1 MNRKK
6 ISIWVVTILTFGS
19 GMMNLF
25 SVIGHGIPGRLNL
38 LREIFPLE
46 FLHIFRFL
54 TILMGLALVVS
65 SVNIYKRKKR
75 AFQLIFFLSVFS
87 FIFHLTKGLDY
98 EEAGVSFQLLIILFI
113 SRQYFTVKSSI
124 PNLQRS
130 FLRLTIAIL
139 ATITYGVA
147 GFWLIHPRH
156 FGINFH
162 IGAAIQEII
171 RYLSFIGDPNLV
183 PQTRH
188 AKWFLDSLYFISIS
202 TILYT
207 MYSLFRPVV
216 YIFRTHPHERARATT
231 IVEKYGRHAMDY
243 FKLWKDKSYF
253 FSATGNAFLAYR
265 VGNNFAVVLAD
276 PVGPEEEIETIIRD
290 FNIMCDENDWG
301 IAFHQTLTDFLPIYE
316 KLGFRKLKIG
326 EDAIVDLIKF
336 NLVGKEA
343 KEFRHAIN
351 RVESEGI
358 YIETLQPPIP
368 DDTLQQIEEVSDE
381 WLKIAGRRERGFTL
395 GQFEPDYVR
404 STPVMAAMDQNGKL
418 HGFLNIIPSYKKG
431 ESTIDLMR
439 RRSDSPNG
447 LMDYMFVKLF
457 LYLQEQGFQ
466 TFNLGIAPM
475 SGFQLGEEP
484 TLEERAI
491 HYFFQHL
498 NFLFSFKGLKAYK
511 AKFASYWE
519 PRYVIYQNVF
529 DLARHAIAI
538 NAISEIEWRLNQIV

>member
-1 MNRKK
+1 MKK
-6 ISIWVVTILTFGS
+6 KNIFVWIVTLLTFGS
-19 GMMNLF
+19 GMINLL
-25 SVIGHGIPGRLNL
+25 SVSRYGIPRRFNV
-38 LREIFPLE
+38 LREVFPLE
-46 FLHIFRFL
+46 FSHIFRFL
-54 TILMGLALVVS
+54 TILAGLALVVS

-75 AFQLIFFLSVFS
+75 AFLLILVLSIFS
-87 FIFHLTKGLDY
+87 VIFHLTKGLDY
-98 EEAGVSFQLLIILFI
+98 KAAGVSFILLIIMIFS
-113 SRQYFTVKSSI
+113 SRYFTVKSSI
-124 PNLQRS
+124 PNLPRS
-130 FLRLTIAIL
+130 MLRLAIAIL
-139 ATITYGVA
+139 ATVTYGVA
-147 GFWLIHPRH
+147 GFWFIQPRH
-156 FGINFH
+156 FGVNFH
-162 IGAAIQEII
+162 IGAAIQEMI
-171 RYLSFIGDPNLV
+171 RYLSFVGDPNLV

-207 MYSLFRPVV
+207 LYSLFRPVV

-243 FKLWKDKSYF
+243 FKLWQDKSYF
-253 FSATGNAFLAYR
+253 FSATGNSFLAYR

-276 PVGPEEEIETIIRD
+276 PVGPEQEIESIVRD

-301 IAFHQTLTDFLPIYE
+301 IAFHQTLPDFLPIYE

-326 EDAIVDLIKF
+326 EDAIVDLTKF
-336 NLVGKEA
+336 SLVGKEA

-368 DDTLQQIEEVSDE
+368 DVTLRQIEEVSDE
-381 WLKIAGRRERGFTL
+381 WLKIAGKRERGFTL
-395 GQFEPDYVR
+395 GQFEPNYIR
-404 STPVMAAMDQNGKL
+404 STPVMAAMNHGGKL

-447 LMDYMFVKLF
+447 LMDFLFIKLF
-457 LYLQEQGFQ
+457 QYLQEQGFQ
-466 TFNLGIAPM
+466 TFNLGMAPM
-475 SGFQLGEEP
+475 SGFQLGEDP

-491 HYFFQHL
+491 HYFFQHM

-538 NAISEIEWRLNQIV
+538 NTISEIK